1 MIRVALFIGAFAF
14 AAGLAACAEQKQTL
28 RDLDQIT
35 RDSRAD
41 PPEQPDTCQMAQ
53 HQSYIGMDEA
63 AVAAATLP
71 ANARVICYGCL
82 ATQDHNSRRL
92 NLQLGRDGKVE
103 SLRCG

>member
-1 MIRVALFIGAFAF
+1 MIRVALLVGAFAF

-35 RDSRAD
+35 RDNRAD
-41 PPEQPDTCQMAQ
+41 PSEQPDTCQMAQ
-53 HQSYIGMDEA
+53 HQNFIGMDQTAIDA
-63 AVAAATLP
+63 AGLP
-71 ANARVICYGCL
+71 ANARVICYGCM

-92 NLQLGRDGKVE
+92 NLQLGRDGQVA